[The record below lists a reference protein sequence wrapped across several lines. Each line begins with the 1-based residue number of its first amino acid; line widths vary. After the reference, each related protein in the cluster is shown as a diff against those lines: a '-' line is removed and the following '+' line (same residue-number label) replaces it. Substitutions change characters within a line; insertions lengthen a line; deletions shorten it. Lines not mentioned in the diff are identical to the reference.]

1 MTFGKSQ
8 PFISLVPGL
17 SVMDWY
23 LTAQL
28 IQPLLFGIG
37 AFSSVGVAIGTL
49 FDLVRKVT
57 ESEIPLG
64 IAVQVM
70 LLKMPEFISYA
81 FPMSMLLAALMTYS
95 RLSSDS
101 ELVALRSCGISVYR
115 LVVPA
120 VVLSLVVTGMT
131 FLFNELVVPAANYQ
145 ASTTLDKALDEEK
158 PDFKE
163 NNIFYPEYGEVTQ
176 PDGEKI
182 RALRRLFYAD
192 QFDGERMKGLTV
204 LEWSQQGLNKI
215 VTSKSAVW
223 NPTQN
228 AWDFFNGTIY
238 LISPNASYRNIQPFE
253 NQQLKLP
260 KAPLDL
266 ATQSRGLDEMNIAQ
280 ILDYREIVKLGAD
293 EKRLLKVNVRL
304 QQKFAFPFVC
314 LVFGIVGASLG
325 TRPQR
330 AGRATSFGISVIVI
344 FAYYLL
350 GFMSGAFGQLNIL
363 SPFMAAW
370 LPNFFGLGAGG
381 FLLFKAAQ

>member
-1 MTFGKSQ
+1 
-8 PFISLVPGL
+8 
-17 SVMDWY
+17 MDRY

-57 ESEIPLG
+57 ESEIPLA

-115 LVVPA
+115 LAVPA
-120 VVLSLVVTGMT
+120 IVLSLVVTGMT

-192 QFDGERMKGLTV
+192 QFDGKEMKGLTV

>member
-17 SVMDWY
+17 SVMDRY

-57 ESEIPLG
+57 ESELPLG

-115 LVVPA
+115 LAVPA
-120 VVLSLVVTGMT
+120 IVLSLVITGMT

-163 NNIFYPEYGEVTQ
+163 NNIFSPEYGEVTQ

-192 QFDGERMKGLTV
+192 QFDGKQMKGLTV
-204 LEWSQQGLNKI
+204 LEWSQAGLNKI

-238 LISPNASYRNIQPFE
+238 QISPNASYRNIQPFE
-253 NQQLKLP
+253 KQQLKLP